1 MTADIRSLEAAQ
13 FPWWLVLLE
22 GIVTLIF
29 GILLLTAPGATLVV
43 IVQIT
48 GFFWLIQGI
57 FQIVGIF
64 VDSSLWGWK
73 LFAGVL
79 GIMAGI
85 LVLQHPLWSTVL
97 LPSIVVIILGIQGII
112 FGVVGLV
119 IAFRGAGWGVGIL
132 GALSI
137 LFGILLL
144 SNPMLGTAALVMVLG
159 VFAVIGGIASIVMAF
174 QMR

>member
-1 MTADIRSLEAAQ
+1 MTTDVRSLEAAQ

-22 GIVTLIF
+22 GIVALIF

-64 VDSSLWGWK
+64 VDSSMWGWK

-79 GIMAGI
+79 GVIAGI
-85 LVLQHPLWSTVL
+85 LVLQHPLWSAVL
-97 LPSIVVIILGIQGII
+97 VPSIIVIILGIQGII

-119 IAFRGAGWGVGIL
+119 IGFRGGGWGVGIL
-132 GALSI
+132 GVLSI
-137 LFGILLL
+137 IFGILLL
-144 SNPMLGTAALVMVLG
+144 FNPVLGTAALVLVLG